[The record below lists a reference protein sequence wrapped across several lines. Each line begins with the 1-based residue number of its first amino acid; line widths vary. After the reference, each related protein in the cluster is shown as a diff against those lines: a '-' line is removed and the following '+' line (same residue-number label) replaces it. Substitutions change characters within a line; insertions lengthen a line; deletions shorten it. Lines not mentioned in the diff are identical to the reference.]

1 MSRPRGI
8 PLHPCG
14 PTLAILIQ
22 SASIVLPGSRLLSPA
37 VPKDA
42 SLALVAEP
50 VTRLVENA
58 LMHDA
63 RRREQIDVSR
73 RGNADYFSHAII
85 LSDEVSDFLGGYR
98 GGAGADRADRVQE
111 TLALKA
117 LPFRRWSRA
126 RGLCAAGRAVTIE
139 AARCDSLDR
148 ETTIAPSSS
157 PAGSRST
164 GGRGREVMQPMV
176 FDLRR
181 VMGRD
186 QCSTPARDSVAV
198 SAW

>member
-157 PAGSRST
+157 PPGPVRLAVGDGRLCNQWSSIYVGSWGETSVR
-164 GGRGREVMQPMV
+164 RQRETA
-176 FDLRR
+176 LR
-181 VMGRD
+181 
-186 QCSTPARDSVAV
+186 
-198 SAW
+198 